1 MLSLGGLFLV
11 RGITNLI
18 NKGSLIAD
26 RLDIELG
33 EIAILA
39 ISNIAAE
46 YIVKGKLESPPIIS
60 QDNIIDFETNV
71 IDFSSD

>member
-18 NKGSLIAD
+18 NKGSLIVD

-33 EIAILA
+33 E
-39 ISNIAAE
+39 NCNFGNKQ
-46 YIVKGKLESPPIIS
+46 YCC
-60 QDNIIDFETNV
+60 
-71 IDFSSD
+71 